1 MKYLYY
7 TIYRHLLKVKTNDTP
22 AWSAMFLIT
31 LLQFTNLATIE
42 LLMPKSL
49 RIIYDTRNK
58 VILGAVSITIVLLV
72 INYLFMIKKTE
83 WLTDKYKNE
92 TAKQKQMGSIVLF
105 IYSIVSVLA
114 VYFVSNY
121 INAN

>member
-58 VILGAVSITIVLLV
+58 LILGAVSITIVLLI
-72 INYLFMIKKTE
+72 INYLLMIKETA
-83 WLTDKYKNE
+83 WLVDKYKNE
-92 TAKQKQMGSIVLF
+92 TDKHKQMGGIVLF
-105 IYSIVSVLA
+105 IYSIGSVLA